1 MKLFSK
7 IRDNLFSIFQT
18 ALIGLL
24 VALVVVFVVV
34 MIPDCPKWIFNLL
47 GIAGTEEPKY
57 EALKFLGIGMGGILI
72 ALQALM
78 SYKRAKAME
87 RTAEAQADAAKAQ
100 ADAVAKTEQGQR
112 QDRLKNAIEH
122 LGHEKD
128 SVRLGGAYEL
138 FHLAEDTEDLR
149 QTVLDILCAYIRQTT
164 SEDKYREKHKSKPS
178 EEIQSLL
185 TLLFVQKHKVFK
197 DCHINLQESWLN
209 GANLK
214 EARLARAI
222 LTKAHLQEAWL
233 REAQLQ
239 GAYLIEARL
248 QEADLSKVQL
258 QGAYLLMAD
267 SRGAYLSQSRLQG
280 AHLLGASLQAA
291 NLQEAHMQGANLAS
305 AQLQGAVLSS
315 ARLQGATLAS
325 AGLLG
330 ASLDR
335 VCLEGVRSQAWSS
348 LTPFADRIRMSIG
361 KETDLSRVWFGG
373 IEQGGVDSLIEGL
386 SDDKAMGLRECLR
399 PHIGKP
405 LSYQLPEDSRAII
418 GSYTA
423 EEAEEWIA
431 EYEKP
436 CQKSQRTIA
445 NADPAL
451 ANARCRHLRR
461 PR

>member
-1 MKLFSK
+1 MK
-7 IRDNLFSIFQT
+7 LFSIFQT

-24 VALVVVFVVV
+24 VVLVVVFVVV
-34 MIPDCPKWIFNLL
+34 MFPDCPKWIFNLL

-57 EALKFLGIGMGGILI
+57 EALKFLGIGMGGVLV

-87 RTAEAQADAAKAQ
+87 DTAKSQAKATEEQ
-100 ADAVAKTEQGQR
+100 AKANQHTEQGQR
-112 QDRLKNAIEH
+112 QERLKNAIEH

-149 QTVLDILCAYIRQTT
+149 QTVLDILCAHIRQTT

-185 TLLFVQKHKVFK
+185 TLLFVQEHEVFK
-197 DCHINLQESWLN
+197 DCHINLQGSWLH

-214 EARLARAI
+214 EARLAKAI
-222 LTKAHLQEAWL
+222 LTRAHLQNAWL

-248 QEADLSKVQL
+248 QEADLSKAQL

-267 SRGAYLSQSRLQG
+267 SRGAYLSQARLQG
-280 AHLLGASLQAA
+280 AYLYGAFLQAA
-291 NLQEAHMQGANLAS
+291 NLQEAHMQGADLAFS
-305 AQLQGAVLSS
+305 RLQGATLSS
-315 ARLQGATLAS
+315 ARLQGATLAY

-335 VCLEGVRSQAWSS
+335 VCLEGVRSQVWSS

-361 KETDLSRVWFGG
+361 KETDLSSVQFGG

-405 LSYQLPEDSRAII
+405 PSHQLPEDSGAIT
-418 GSYTA
+418 GSYTE
-423 EEAEEWIA
+423 EEAEKWIA
-431 EYEKP
+431 EYKKAMSEVP
-436 CQKSQRTIA
+436 ES
-445 NADPAL
+445 NS
-451 ANARCRHLRR
+451 
-461 PR
+461 